1 MEQVL
6 YELHV
11 RTLLLYLDDV
21 IVIFPYFGSHLQ
33 RLKEVFKQLQY
44 AGFKLKPTK
53 CKLLQDEVHYVGQV
67 VSAKGV
73 ARNPAKVKAIKKWKP
88 LKDADLY
95 RHL

>member
-1 MEQVL
+1 MKQA
-6 YELHV
+6 LHGLHW

-21 IVIFPYFGSHLQ
+21 ILIFPYFVSCLH
-33 RLKEVFKQLQY
+33 RLKEVFKRLQD

-73 ARNPAKVKAIKKWKP
+73 ARNPAKVKAIKKWEP